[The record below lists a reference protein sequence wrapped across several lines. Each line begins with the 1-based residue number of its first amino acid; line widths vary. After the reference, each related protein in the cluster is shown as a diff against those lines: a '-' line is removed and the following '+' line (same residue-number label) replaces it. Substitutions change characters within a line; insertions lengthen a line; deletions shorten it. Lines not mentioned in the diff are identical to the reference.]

1 MNKLAY
7 IAVAS
12 AFAATAFGQGQVN
25 VNNRTLSPAQLVTSS
40 SGANLTGTSFVAQVV
55 YGANGSTPATVLGDN
70 MPFRVATTTSPGTWN
85 PGTAGI
91 RTLTGFDTG
100 AVVAMQVRV
109 WDSAVFSS
117 WDAASAALTAG
128 SNATA
133 TEAGASAVF
142 TYTVGSAS
150 DPSSQAIVNFRGF
163 QLTAIP
169 QTVVP
174 EPTTIALGA
183 LGAAALLWRRRK

>member
-7 IAVAS
+7 IVAAS
-12 AFAATAFGQGQVN
+12 ALVVSAFGQGSVN
-25 VNNRTLSPAQLVTSS
+25 VNNRGLTPAQLVTDT
-40 SGANLTGTSFVAQVV
+40 SGTSLSGTSFVAQLV
-55 YGANGSTPATVLGDN
+55 YGANGSTPATVLGAN
-70 MPFRVATTTSPGTWN
+70 MPFRASTSSFVGTWN
-85 PGTAGI
+85 PGAEGI
-91 RTLTGFDTG
+91 RTLTGFDTV
-100 AVVAMQVRV
+100 AQVAMQVRV

-128 SNATA
+128 NNTVATQ
-133 TEAGASAVF
+133 AGSSSVF
-142 TYTVGSAS
+142 TYTVGAAS
-150 DPSSQAIVNFRGF
+150 DPSSQSIVNFRGF

-169 QTVVP
+169 VVP